1 MSSTAEALDLLER
14 DDSFDFVLTMYNV
27 GTPDVFAFGK
37 LVKAMR
43 PALPIALLTSFS
55 QDIYRRLEEQDRSGI
70 DDIFCWHGNTDL
82 IIALIKLVEDRMNA
96 DDDILLGG
104 VQSILL
110 VEDSIRF
117 YSTYLPELYRLILL
131 QNTEFL
137 KDAYNEGQ
145 LIQRKRSRPKILL
158 ATNFEDAQ
166 ALYNRYRD
174 NLLGVISDVGF
185 VLHRDDPPALEK
197 SDAGIDLCRRIKAD
211 NPLMPVL
218 LQSSQTEFE
227 VQARQLGAGFIA
239 KNSKTLLTQLHEY
252 IDKEFAFGE
261 FLFKDPDT
269 GAVIGKAK
277 DLVQMQEMIATIP
290 DRAFEYHTSQN
301 HLSKWLYSRG
311 LFPLASS
318 IRQYN
323 KSHFSSVEEHR
334 RVLVGLIRDYRTLLG
349 QGVVARFDTE
359 TYSDAVAFARI
370 GEGSLGGK
378 ARGLAF
384 MNSMIL
390 KHRLY
395 DKHANVR
402 IMIPRSVV
410 IATDYFDDFIRL
422 NGLKYIISQEFSDE
436 EILSEFVSSTV
447 PARLQQEL
455 KASSRPSARRWPY
468 VRRRSWKIRTTSPSQ
483 ASIPPT

>member
-1 MSSTAEALDLLER
+1 M
-14 DDSFDFVLTMYNV
+14 
-27 GTPDVFAFGK
+27 
-37 LVKAMR
+37 
-43 PALPIALLTSFS
+43 
-55 QDIYRRLEEQDRSGI
+55 EEQDRSGL
-70 DDIFCWHGNTDL
+70 DYIFGWHGNTDL
-82 IIALIKLVEDRMNA
+82 IMAIIKLVEDKMNA
-96 DDDILLGG
+96 EEDITDGG
-104 VQSILL
+104 VQAILL

-117 YSTYLPELYRLILL
+117 YSTYLPELYKLILL

-137 KDAYNEGQ
+137 KDAFNEQ
-145 LIQRKRSRPKILL
+145 QQILRKRARPKILL
-158 ATNFEDAQ
+158 ATNYEEAVE
-166 ALYNRYRD
+166 LYDRYKK
-174 NLLGVISDVGF
+174 NILGVISDVGF
-185 VLHRDDPPALEK
+185 VLHRNDPPESEK
-197 SDAGIDLCRRIKAD
+197 RDAGIDLCRRIKAD

-239 KNSKTLLTQLHEY
+239 KEFQNAAHAAARIYRQGVRLRRIPLQKT
-252 IDKEFAFGE
+252 
-261 FLFKDPDT
+261 PDT

-290 DRAFEYHTSQN
+290 DKAFEYHTSQN

-311 LFPLASS
+311 LFPLAAA
-318 IRQYN
+318 IRRGN
-323 KSHFSSVEEHR
+323 KSQFASTQEHR
-334 RVLVGLIRDYRTLLG
+334 QRIVNLIKDYRTLLG
-349 QGVVARFDTE
+349 QGVVARFDPE

-455 KASSRPSARRWPY
+455 KAYIQTVRTPLAVRSSSKLEDSHYQPFAGIYSTYMIPY
-468 VRRRSWKIRTTSPSQ
+468 VDNGDQMLRLLLKAVKSVYASVYFATSGLTSPRRK
-483 ASIPPT
+483 T